1 MGHIPQFLKS
11 MKNSSVFFIFN
22 SRKYK
27 AQCYSKIILTYI
39 IVNII
44 LHIILKYGVG
54 ASMRSMFSVQNTDR
68 KSPFLA
74 KICTFCEISSLL
86 TYHISLMTSIR
97 RFIFINLNYKYINL
111 SFSKFQKLVWW
122 FQILAHKITLSYT

>member
-54 ASMRSMFSVQNTDR
+54 PGMRSMFPVLKTDW
-68 KSPFLA
+68 KYPIF
-74 KICTFCEISSLL
+74 FCLNLYFFGIRLSSI
-86 TYHISLMTSIR
+86 YDIFIMTSIR
-97 RFIFINLNYKYINL
+97 HFFFNLTYICFILFII
-111 SFSKFQKLVWW
+111 KFL
-122 FQILAHKITLSYT
+122 FITLNFEA